1 MFKNIIQ
8 EICMKKMLSILCT
21 VVLVCTALGYN
32 VLAAEND
39 YEIMPT
45 AAKTDSSRLTD
56 GVYWY
61 DFYLECTNS
70 DSWRTMNIYLT
81 AYTDW
86 GNLVYNSGSGAY
98 WTQVVV
104 NNPNDNEMIIGCEA
118 DYYVSGTA
126 IEEHLEVFYN

>member
-1 MFKNIIQ
+1 MYEKDAFYFVY
-8 EICMKKMLSILCT
+8 S
-21 VVLVCTALGYN
+21 VLVCTALGYN

-61 DFYLECTNS
+61 DFYLECTSLITYAQANS

-98 WTQVVV
+98 WNQVVV